1 MVLASAD
8 ADTNLRVI
16 AVKELLSSLSDASL
30 STIDKVGIIQ
40 KKNHIIGL
48 KKTPTISP
56 EIDNF
61 STYLSYL

>member
-30 STIDKVGIIQ
+30 STIDKVGITQ
-40 KKNHIIGL
+40 KKSHHRPK
-48 KKTPTISP
+48 KKTPHHFP
-56 EIDNF
+56 RNR
-61 STYLSYL
+61 